1 MEVNKKNYPRVLV
14 IGPGGV
20 KGLMILGFLSSVED
34 YGLFEYIDT
43 YCGVSIGAVIS
54 LLIIIGYKIRD
65 IIEEF
70 VLTDILKDITIT
82 YDIKNYNNNKLLISN
97 ESLRRK
103 LSGLILNKMG
113 SIPSLYEL
121 YMKTGKSLIATTL
134 NITDDTTEYMSPF
147 THGKIS
153 CIDALMYS
161 MNRPFLYQLM
171 DKNGKI
177 YVDGILA
184 NPYPINIFDDNYTE
198 ILGVYVKTGNNYNDC
213 CLYKLFNT
221 AMNQRIIDNIKRTTE
236 HCHNI
241 ELLITYNNLNIM
253 TMNDIADLL
262 VLGFNSGLIYI
273 NKLINNTIII
283 NPKQNYK
290 YNYPEYYILKNNQ

>member
-70 VLTDILKDITIT
+70 VLTDILKDITST
-82 YDIKNYNNNKLLISN
+82 YDIKNYNNNKRLISN

-121 YMKTGKSLIATTL
+121 YMKTGKSLITTTL

-198 ILGVYVKTGNNYNDC
+198 ILGVYVKTGNNYKDC

-221 AMNQRIIDNIKRTTE
+221 AMNQRIIDNVKRTTE

-241 ELLITYNNLNIM
+241 ELLITYNNLNII
-253 TMNDIADLL
+253 TMDDIADLL

-273 NKLINNTIII
+273 NKLINNIIII

-290 YNYPEYYILKNNQ
+290 YNYPEYYILKK